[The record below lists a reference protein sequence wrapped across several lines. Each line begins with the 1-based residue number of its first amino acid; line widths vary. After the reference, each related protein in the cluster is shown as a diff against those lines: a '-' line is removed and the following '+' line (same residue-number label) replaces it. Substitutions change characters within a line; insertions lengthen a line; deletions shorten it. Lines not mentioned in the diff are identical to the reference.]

1 MKLKQTILGSMAFAP
16 TARSRAYIAAGLVLT
31 LGGLAACK
39 DNSLLQVT
47 DPDVLPLAAYNT
59 PAGADPLR
67 IGVIGDFTT
76 AFDGS
81 SDGYTVQV
89 GNMSDELITSDT
101 FNDRLEINAR
111 QSIEVNSTLET
122 VYTNIQRARANA
134 DAAIKILVTTQ
145 PTPTFNRGE
154 LFMLRGYSELFLGE
168 AFCSGVAFSSEDGTT
183 RTYGPPQTTN
193 QIMVRAAASFDS
205 ALALADT
212 SKRVLYGAAVGKARA
227 LLNQGN
233 FAAAGAA
240 AASVP
245 QSFQLL
251 TYHDATAGGNGMWSA
266 VDNGA
271 TRYEVTTSE
280 GINGLPF
287 LANHSDPRTSWT
299 ASTRNGFNSSFVNLP
314 TENKYGRYANG
325 VVDDGIDAKLMVIE
339 ANLNAG
345 AGSQASFD
353 AEYAALNA
361 LRASGPPTGTPALT
375 TGSPTTMTAAV
386 TLLYQER
393 AFWNYLSGHR
403 LGDLRRLIQIYKR
416 NPEQVFPT
424 GALTPPLIGN
434 YGTSTNI
441 VIPQS
446 ERNNPN
452 FQGCLPG
459 A

>member
-1 MKLKQTILGSMAFAP
+1 MKLHQNIRSSMSFAP

-76 AFDGS
+76 GFDGS

-111 QSIEVNSTLET
+111 QSIEVNSTT
-122 VYTNIQRARANA
+122 QGVYTNLQRARANA

-154 LFMLRGYSELFLGE
+154 LYMLRGYTELFLGE
-168 AFCSGVAFSSEDGTT
+168 AFCSGVPFSSEDGTT
-183 RTYGPPQTTN
+183 KTYGIPQTTN
-193 QIMVRAAASFDS
+193 QIMIRAAASFDS
-205 ALALADT
+205 AIALADT
-212 SKRVLYGAAVGKARA
+212 SKRVLYGAEIGKARA
-227 LLNQGN
+227 LLNQGS
-233 FAAAGAA
+233 FAGIPAVVAN
-240 AASVP
+240 VP

-251 TYHDATAGGNGMWSA
+251 TYHDASAGSNGMWGA
-266 VDNGA
+266 ADNGG

-287 LANHSDPRTSWT
+287 LADHSDPRMSWT
-299 ASTRNGFNSSFVNLP
+299 PSTRNGFNSSFTKLP
-314 TENKYGRYANG
+314 TENKYGRYTSG

-345 AGSQASFD
+345 AGSQTSFD

-361 LRASGPPTGTPALT
+361 LRASGPPTGTPAMT

-386 TLLYQER
+386 SLLYQER
-393 AFWNYLSGHR
+393 AYWNYLSGHR
-403 LGDLRRLIQIYKR
+403 LGDMRRLVQIYKR
-416 NPEQVFPT
+416 NAEQVFPT
-424 GALTPPLIGN
+424 GALTLPLIGN

-446 ERNNPN
+446 EKNNPN